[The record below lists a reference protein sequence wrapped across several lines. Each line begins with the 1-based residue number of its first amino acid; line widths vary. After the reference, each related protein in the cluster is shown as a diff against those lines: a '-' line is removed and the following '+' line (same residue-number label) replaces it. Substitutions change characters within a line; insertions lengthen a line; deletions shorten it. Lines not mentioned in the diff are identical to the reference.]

1 MSPLAPLP
9 GTGLDRGAGARF
21 PEIVAG
27 DARPLVLVVVLLV
40 VVARKADV
48 APRDP
53 PRVGTV
59 ALRAGEAG
67 VLPFPVQPG
76 LVFVA
81 IAARR
86 DRLRLDLLPVAVPAR
101 HGHHGGGGVDLV
113 ALGAVVGGAVPR
125 GVAFVAQ
132 GPGVLPFQGHGVP
145 FHPRARHH
153 RAEGRER
160 PALRHGVAD
169 RALRGQGLPAFRDVP
184 AVVAPGTPPPPPPAP
199 RPRGRP
205 SLP

>member
-1 MSPLAPLP
+1 MSPLSPLS
-9 GTGLDRGAGARF
+9 GTGLARGAGALS

-27 DARPLVLVVVLLV
+27 DARPLVLVVVLLF

-48 APRDP
+48 VPRSP

-101 HGHHGGGGVDLV
+101 HGHHGGGGVGLV

-125 GVAFVAQ
+125 GGGFVGQ
-132 GPGVLPFQGHGVP
+132 SPGGFAFQGHG
-145 FHPRARHH
+145 
-153 RAEGRER
+153 GR
-160 PALRHGVAD
+160 
-169 RALRGQGLPAFRDVP
+169 
-184 AVVAPGTPPPPPPAP
+184 
-199 RPRGRP
+199 
-205 SLP
+205 